1 MNNASKRDFSNDMC
15 IEKLIDIP
23 KKYSIQEWRNT
34 KKKKKN
40 EREKEKKVKRRKKG
54 TERVKELYLRD
65 PYAEHLR
72 RSPDSSDSPT

>member
-15 IEKLIDIP
+15 IEKLIDTS
-23 KKYSIQEWRNT
+23 KKYSMQEWRNT
-34 KKKKKN
+34 KEKKKN

-54 TERVKELYLRD
+54 TERAKELYLRD

>member
-1 MNNASKRDFSNDMC
+1 M
-15 IEKLIDIP
+15 EKY
-23 KKYSIQEWRNT
+23 K